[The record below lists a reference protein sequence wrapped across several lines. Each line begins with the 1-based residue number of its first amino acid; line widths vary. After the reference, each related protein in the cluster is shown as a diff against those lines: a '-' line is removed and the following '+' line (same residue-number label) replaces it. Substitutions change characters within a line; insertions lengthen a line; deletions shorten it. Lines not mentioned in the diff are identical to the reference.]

1 MDIIVKYDQ
10 YEKQITKVENYKE
23 LVKGVCQSFKYI
35 LKNNFT
41 LHYFDEE
48 GDKIT
53 LSNQEDFEAV
63 QVIEIFICRMQNQL
77 KFLLK
82 QMVKNFR

>member
-10 YEKQITKVENYKE
+10 YEKLITKVESYKD

-41 LHYFDEE
+41 LYYFDEE

-63 QVIEIFICRMQNQL
+63 QVIDKFICRIRNQL
-77 KFLLK
+77 KLLWK
-82 QMVKNFR
+82 QMVKNQK